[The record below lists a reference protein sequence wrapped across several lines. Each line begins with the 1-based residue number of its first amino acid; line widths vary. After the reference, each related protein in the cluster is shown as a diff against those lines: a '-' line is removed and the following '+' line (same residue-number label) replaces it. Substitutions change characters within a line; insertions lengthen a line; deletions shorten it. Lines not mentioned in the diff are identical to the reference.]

1 MAGIRRG
8 GHSSTRTEKKPLQR
22 VFIQP
27 LMIKSMQ
34 KYLKIFITINLS
46 SNSQTQRDQWLDGG
60 TLYAE
65 STKQKNH
72 IHTPNTNSIF
82 WGLGHTYVK
91 YNIYQESSPN
101 DEAGDDEEKEV
112 RENQFVGDDERGDV

>member
-1 MAGIRRG
+1 MG
-8 GHSSTRTEKKPLQR
+8 GHSSTQTEKKSLQR
-22 VFIQP
+22 VFIQL

-34 KYLKIFITINLS
+34 KHLKNFITINLS

-91 YNIYQESSPN
+91 YNIYQESSRN
-101 DEAGDDEEKEV
+101 GEAADDEEKEV